1 VKLDHRFQCSHD
13 YFRTK
18 VMQNKMLV
26 SYKLYYFE
34 GLLFFAGLHFDL
46 PRLKFMLLVYYFVK
60 TVHFNC

>member
-1 VKLDHRFQCSHD
+1 
-13 YFRTK
+13 
-18 VMQNKMLV
+18 MLV